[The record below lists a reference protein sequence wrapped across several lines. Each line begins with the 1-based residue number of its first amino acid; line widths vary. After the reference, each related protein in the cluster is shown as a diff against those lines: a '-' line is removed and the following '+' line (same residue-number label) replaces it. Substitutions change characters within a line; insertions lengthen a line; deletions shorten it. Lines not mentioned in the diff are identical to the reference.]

1 LKKKSDA
8 IRVRLGAKRSKG
20 GSPCEYFNAAG
31 EATHGAD
38 FIGFLQRIS
47 DSGHYGQS
55 INNTLPK
62 KRREPLFLLLPPLT
76 FLKSTFPSSINRHNG
91 LHPVRQS

>member
-62 KRREPLFLLLPPLT
+62 KRREPLF
-76 FLKSTFPSSINRHNG
+76 FIAAAFDFSEINFSIFH
-91 LHPVRQS
+91 